1 MSYKQ
6 FCPIAK
12 AMEVVGER
20 WTLLVIRE
28 LLMGSCRFN
37 EFQRGL
43 PGISPTLL
51 TKRLGDL
58 EEKGLV
64 IKKRIPGQKGYEYFA
79 SNPCKELMPVLEQIG
94 MWGMHWARD
103 QMLDEDF
110 DPELLMLYLE
120 RSIQPDQLPGIVTV
134 IRFNFTDVHDYPN
147 WWIVVEDGAVEVCV
161 KDPGKD
167 VDVYFN
173 CCVRVMCE
181 LWMGEISYKKA
192 QSDGRLQ
199 LVGPK
204 ALIRDVRA
212 WLAPSTFDGM
222 RPASEI
228 VTK

>member
-20 WTLLVIRE
+20 WTLLVVRE

-51 TKRLGDL
+51 TKRLADL
-58 EEKGLV
+58 EEKGLL
-64 IKKRIPGQKGYEYFA
+64 IKKRIPSQKGYEYFPT
-79 SNPCKELMPVLEQIG
+79 NPCKALMPVLEQVG

-110 DPELLMLYLE
+110 DPGLLMLYLE
-120 RSIQPDQLPGIVTV
+120 RSIRPDKLPGNLTV
-134 IRFNFTDVHDYPN
+134 IRFNFMDIQDYPS
-147 WWIVVEDGAVEVCV
+147 WWIVVEDASIEVCT
-161 KDPGKD
+161 KDPGKE

-173 CCVRVMCE
+173 CCVRLMCE
-181 LWMGEISYKKA
+181 LWMGDVSYKQA
-192 QSDGRLQ
+192 LADGRLQ
-199 LVGPK
+199 LIGPK
-204 ALIRDVRA
+204 ALTRNVNQ
-212 WLAPSTFDGM
+212 WLAPSVFSDM
-222 RPASEI
+222 QPASEI
-228 VTK
+228 VA

>member
-37 EFQRGL
+37 ELQRGL

-51 TKRLGDL
+51 TKRLTDL
-58 EEKGLV
+58 EEKGLL
-64 IKKRIPGQKGYEYFA
+64 IKKRIPGQKGYEYFPT
-79 SNPCKELMPVLEQIG
+79 NPCKELMPVLEQIG
-94 MWGMHWARD
+94 SWGMHWARD

-120 RSIQPDQLPGIVTV
+120 RSIQPDQLPGSLTV
-134 IRFNFTDVHDYPN
+134 IRFNFNDVHDYPN
-147 WWIVVEDGAVEVCV
+147 WWIVVEDDSVEVCV
-161 KDPGKD
+161 KDPGKE
-167 VDVYFN
+167 VDIYFN

-181 LWMGEISYKKA
+181 LWMGDISYKKA
-192 QSDGRLQ
+192 MADGRLQ

-204 ALIRDVRA
+204 ALIRNVGT
-212 WLAPSTFDGM
+212 WLAPSVFDGM
-222 RPASEI
+222 QPASEI
-228 VTK
+228 VA

>member
-20 WTLLVIRE
+20 WTLLVVRE
-28 LLMGSCRFN
+28 MLMGSRRFN

-51 TKRLGDL
+51 TKRLTDL
-58 EEKGLV
+58 EEKGLL
-64 IKKRIPGQKGYEYFA
+64 IKKRIPSQKGYEYFPTI
-79 SNPCKELMPVLEQIG
+79 PCKALMPVLEQIG
-94 MWGMHWARD
+94 TWGMHWARD

-120 RSIQPDQLPGIVTV
+120 RSIQPDKLPGTLTV
-134 IRFNFTDVHDYPN
+134 IRFNFMDVKDYPN
-147 WWIVVEDGAVEVCV
+147 WWIVVEDESVEVCI
-161 KDPGKD
+161 KDPGKE

-173 CCVRVMCE
+173 CCVRLMCE
-181 LWMGEISYKKA
+181 LWMGDVSYKQA
-192 QSDGRLQ
+192 LADGHLQ

-204 ALIRDVRA
+204 ILTRNVSA
-212 WLAPSTFDGM
+212 WLAPSVFAGM
-222 RPASEI
+222 KPASDI
-228 VTK
+228 LS